1 MEPNDSNSFINY
13 TDPTKPLD
21 IDYADGII
29 HEVSLKDSYDN
40 LNDYEKLMVAA
51 RILGM
56 NHLPVDMHTFLFD
69 DYFLGADSI
78 TNHGSAI
85 FKFWQ
90 DKFDQIFPT
99 PVSTK
104 TPYISFGGA
113 IGTGKSTI
121 SKYIGLYY
129 YHRLDCCEN
138 VFASLGLAGGT
149 KLAMGFFHAN
159 YDTANKDFVQFFKFV
174 FDASPYFRSLYNNPP
189 IRLIASGPQSTGA
202 VLGSQL
208 VFSVLSELGFWR
220 PQDAVA
226 KMDEVIG
233 RYESRFKNKRF
244 TFGGVIADSS
254 AKDSDNS
261 ASRRFE
267 ERTPERELFK
277 MAPAQ
282 WEVRPELYAESN
294 GRTFR
299 FYRGDTV
306 QEPRVI
312 EDSEDLI
319 KSGLDPDRIVN
330 VPISARYH
338 FLSDPVRSLR
348 DLAGIPYSGNE
359 LFFNSNLSHLLNCS
373 KLKNYAPEVVTVDF
387 YDKNDSIFQKVSP
400 MIYRIPRR
408 THIFVHYDVGL
419 QKDITG
425 VALCYYSGETM
436 LGDTVLPT
444 FRFPLI
450 FGVSRKKGQST
461 SLDHLYQFLKDLVKE
476 GYTVTFSAD
485 TFASAGLFQSCQ
497 RDGIEYRAVSMDRT
511 MDAGNMFKNVVNTE
525 RAELPYHNV
534 LLRECSEIR
543 IVQSGKK
550 GEHIKLDHPKV
561 SSCTEF
567 DYAEV
572 EASKER
578 PGTKDIFDATC
589 GALYS
594 CYQKYAEYLET
605 GVAGGVNMSMK
616 ALTGLTKDPREESQ
630 KQFQNMLE
638 DIF

>member
-1 MEPNDSNSFINY
+1 
-13 TDPTKPLD
+13 
-21 IDYADGII
+21 
-29 HEVSLKDSYDN
+29 
-40 LNDYEKLMVAA
+40 
-51 RILGM
+51 
-56 NHLPVDMHTFLFD
+56 
-69 DYFLGADSI
+69 
-78 TNHGSAI
+78 
-85 FKFWQ
+85 
-90 DKFDQIFPT
+90 
-99 PVSTK
+99 
-104 TPYISFGGA
+104 
-113 IGTGKSTI
+113 
-121 SKYIGLYY
+121 
-129 YHRLDCCEN
+129 
-138 VFASLGLAGGT
+138 
-149 KLAMGFFHAN
+149 
-159 YDTANKDFVQFFKFV
+159 
-174 FDASPYFRSLYNNPP
+174 
-189 IRLIASGPQSTGA
+189 
-202 VLGSQL
+202 
-208 VFSVLSELGFWR
+208 
-220 PQDAVA
+220 
-226 KMDEVIG
+226 
-233 RYESRFKNKRF
+233 
-244 TFGGVIADSS
+244 
-254 AKDSDNS
+254 
-261 ASRRFE
+261 
-267 ERTPERELFK
+267 

-294 GRTFR
+294 GRTFK

-511 MDAGNMFKNVVNTE
+511 MDAGNMFKNVINTE